1 MTMTEVRI
9 RVPSEVA
16 AYLQTENQR
25 SELERNALLLYPA
38 VNSHAISHGRAA
50 EMLGIRKYDLIELY
64 DQLGLSY
71 LSQSMDEIDE
81 ELSAWHKLKGVAE

>member
-1 MTMTEVRI
+1 MTMTEVQI
-9 RVPSEVA
+9 RVPSEMA
-16 AYLQTENQR
+16 AYLQPKDRR

-64 DQLGLSY
+64 DRLGIPY

-81 ELSAWHKLKGVAE
+81 ELSTWRKLKGAAE